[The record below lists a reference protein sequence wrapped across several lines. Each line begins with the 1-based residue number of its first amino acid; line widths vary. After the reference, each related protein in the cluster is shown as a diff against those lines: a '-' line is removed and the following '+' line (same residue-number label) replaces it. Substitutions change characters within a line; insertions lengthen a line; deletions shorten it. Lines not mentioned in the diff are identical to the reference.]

1 VLSRNSRRFLPTLAL
16 VTALVLAAGCGSS
29 GGSSGSGSGGSGN
42 SDATVIMGTTDTA
55 VHFDPGDAYDLH
67 SWNVIYNVYDE
78 LMTIPPGGNQPVPSL
93 ATACNWDDD
102 THYTCKLRSGVKFQ
116 DGSDLTSADVAYSF
130 QRSIEIN
137 GDQGVC
143 SLFSSLADCGTW
155 KGTEI
160 STPDD
165 LTVTF
170 NLRQPDATWPFILAT
185 GGAAIVPSD
194 LYPEKTLQ
202 PDDQVIGTGPYK
214 LVKYQPGV
222 QAVLERNPDY
232 WGTPA
237 KNARV
242 LIQYYKDSPALK
254 LAIQGGDVDIAF
266 RNLTATDIDSL
277 RGESGLS
284 VVEGQGIEIRYLVFN
299 TKLDPGKNTAVRRS
313 IAYTIDRQSI
323 VDNVY
328 NGTVTPLYSMIPAG
342 LLGHTDAYKTEYGD
356 TPNPDAAKKELTD
369 AGITTPVPIEIW
381 WTPSH
386 YGDGSADEYTEIKR
400 QLEDSG
406 LFKVTLKSEEWDQYT
421 VDKAKDRFPAFEL
434 GWFPDYPDADD
445 YSAYFYPGGGFWN
458 GHYDNKQIDSLI
470 DQEKASTD
478 TKTRTDAFAQIQALA
493 AKDAPTVPVWQ
504 GKQIAVVRNG
514 VSGVQETFD
523 PAYIFRF
530 WLISKS

>member
-1 VLSRNSRRFLPTLAL
+1 MRPKLTGARRFVAVAATIA
-16 VTALVLAAGCGSS
+16 LAAACGGGSGSDNGGGSS
-29 GGSSGSGSGGSGN
+29 GGTAN
-42 SDATVIMGTTDTA
+42 LSDATIIMGTTDTA

-78 LMTIPPGGNQPVPSL
+78 LMTIPPGGNKPVPSL
-93 ATACNWDDD
+93 AQSCAWDDPK
-102 THYTCKLRSGVKFQ
+102 TYTCHLRKGVKFSN
-116 DGSDLTSADVAYSF
+116 GSPLTSEDVAYSF

-143 SLFSSLADCGTW
+143 SLFSSLADCGKWT
-155 KGTEI
+155 GNEI

-170 NLRQPDATWPFILAT
+170 NLRQPDATWPFILTT

-194 LYPEKTLQ
+194 LYPETKLQ
-202 PDDQVIGTGPYK
+202 PDDQVVGSGRYK

-222 QAVLERNPDY
+222 QAVLERNDNY
-232 WGTPA
+232 WGEPA

-266 RNLTATDIDSL
+266 RNLTPTDIDSL
-277 RGESGLS
+277 KTASG
-284 VVEGQGIEIRYLVFN
+284 VNIVEGQGIEIRYLVFN
-299 TKLDPGKNTAVRRS
+299 TKLDPGKDKAVRRA

-328 NGTVTPLYSMIPAG
+328 NGTVQPLYSMIPAG
-342 LLGHTDAYKTEYGD
+342 LIGHTDAYKDEYGAA
-356 TPNPDAAKKELTD
+356 PNPDAAKQEL
-369 AGITTPVPIEIW
+369 AGMTTPIPIEMW

-400 QLEDSG
+400 QLDGSG

-421 VDKAKDRFPAFEL
+421 VDKAKDAFPSFQL

-445 YSAYFYPGGGFWN
+445 YSAYFYPDGGFWN
-458 GHYDNKQIDSLI
+458 GHYDNPAIDKAIS
-470 DQEKASTD
+470 DEKASTD
-478 TKTRTDAFAQIQALA
+478 EDTRVAAFAKIQKLA
-493 AKDAPTVPVWQ
+493 AADAPTVPVWQ
-504 GKQIAVVRNG
+504 GKQIAAVRDG
-514 VSGVQETFD
+514 VTGVEETFD

-530 WLISKS
+530 WLIGKS